1 MTKNYIDIYTG
12 EILQLAKLP
21 VKYHANF
28 SHEKYLRM
36 KYGNWVNRLGFEKLG
51 RRGCFLTLTYNEAN
65 YDGKPHYDH
74 IQKFMKRVRRYMD
87 YHKIPT
93 SDGLPLKY
101 FVAVENGKRTD
112 RLHYHA
118 IIFGLPR
125 VIQLK
130 LGAGKNEPHAGNI
143 WNYGFAQCKFLVNK
157 KITYICKYL
166 FKQQHDVTYK
176 TLKSQG
182 IGTALFDERNKCLRD
197 FFRRNLTIELHSG
210 LKYPFRVPRIYRP
223 RLFGESVYL
232 FKNTLKACFPKCNPW
247 KSRCLY
253 ERYKD
258 KVYINSM
265 SANSPNSHG
274 SYLECGR
281 DGESCLVAP
290 ISDFDYNKYIDYDVV
305 PVVINSRPIIDIL
318 YDCYYDNYGITN
330 YGPF

>member
-1 MTKNYIDIYTG
+1 MVKNYIDIYTG
-12 EILQLAKLP
+12 EIVQPNKLP
-21 VKYHANF
+21 VKYRANY
-28 SHEKYLRM
+28 SHEKYLRI
-36 KYGNWVNRLGFEKLG
+36 KYGNWVNRLGFEKIG

-65 YDGKPHYDH
+65 YDGLPHYDH

-130 LGAGKNEPHAGNI
+130 LGAGKNESYAGNI

-157 KITYICKYL
+157 NLMYICKYL

-182 IGTALFDERNKCLRD
+182 IGSALFDDRNKCLRD

-210 LKYPFRVPRIYRP
+210 LKYPFRVPRIYRD
-223 RLFGESVYL
+223 RLFGKSAYI
-232 FKNTLKACFPKCNPW
+232 FKDTLKACFPKSKPW
-247 KSRCLY
+247 NLRTKY
-253 ERYKD
+253 EKWKD
-258 KVYINSM
+258 KVYNNSM
-265 SANSPNSHG
+265 SANSPVSHG

-281 DGESCLVAP
+281 DGQYGLVTQ
-290 ISDFDYNKYIDYDVV
+290 ISDYDYNKYLEGSSDEIE
-305 PVVINSRPIIDIL
+305 INSRPISDIM
-318 YDCYYDNYGITN
+318 YDAYYNSYGVNN

>member
-1 MTKNYIDIYTG
+1 MVKNYIDIYTG
-12 EILQLAKLP
+12 EIMQLAKLP
-21 VKYHANF
+21 VKYHANY
-28 SHEKYLRM
+28 SHEKYLRI

-51 RRGCFLTLTYNEAN
+51 RRGCFLTLTYNESN
-65 YDGKPHYDH
+65 YDGLPHYDH

-87 YHKIPT
+87 YHKIST

-130 LGAGKNEPHAGNI
+130 LGAGKNEPYAGNL
-143 WNYGFAQCKFLVNK
+143 WNYGFAQCKFLVNR

-182 IGTALFDERNKCLRD
+182 IGSALFDDRNKCLRD

-210 LKYPFRVPRIYRP
+210 LRHPFRVPRIYRD
-223 RLFGESVYL
+223 RLFGKSTYI
-232 FKNTLKACFPKCNPW
+232 FKNTLKVCFPKSKPW
-247 KSRCLY
+247 NLFTKY
-253 ERYKD
+253 EQWKD
-258 KVYINSM
+258 KVYNSSM
-265 SANSPNSHG
+265 SANSPVSHG
-274 SYLECGR
+274 SYLDCGSV
-281 DGESCLVAP
+281 GEFGLVAP
-290 ISDFDYNKYIDYDVV
+290 LSDYDYNKYIDNSVV
-305 PVVINSRPIIDIL
+305 DAEVNSRPLSDIMF
-318 YDCYYDNYGITN
+318 DCYFDSYGINNYGR
-330 YGPF
+330 F